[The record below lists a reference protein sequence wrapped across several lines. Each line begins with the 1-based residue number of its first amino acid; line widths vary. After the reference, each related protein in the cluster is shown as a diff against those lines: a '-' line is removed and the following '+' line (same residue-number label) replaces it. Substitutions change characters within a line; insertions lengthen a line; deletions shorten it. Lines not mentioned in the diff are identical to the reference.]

1 MSGELSEVTQ
11 GWQDTY
17 DVVTQYTEDIT
28 ALEAEPLSNCQ
39 QPEQNIEDIE
49 ALALSSTH
57 LSGLKVPS
65 VSM

>member
-28 ALEAEPLSNCQ
+28 ALE
-39 QPEQNIEDIE
+39 D
-49 ALALSSTH
+49 TV
-57 LSGLKVPS
+57 KDW
-65 VSM
+65 SMII